1 MSRLGLLQASLPGR
15 LTLPVLATL
24 VELPGCSLPVTSSP
38 TLSLYTET
46 LCQLCEAKLD
56 TCNSSDTGHVLCPCR
71 IGGGT
76 PRHLQQQMSD
86 AVGDAPTREEQV
98 TAYLNRHETF
108 RSLVTDESR
117 DTRVRMFAALEQVV
131 RFSSLAEERNM
142 HLSGLRAEN
151 IRLRSEVVALAEQV
165 GACWCVDVPPAVGGR
180 GCCRGVWDVG
190 GVRWGGLKRHRHG
203 RY

>member
-1 MSRLGLLQASLPGR
+1 MS
-15 LTLPVLATL
+15 
-24 VELPGCSLPVTSSP
+24 E
-38 TLSLYTET
+38 
-46 LCQLCEAKLD
+46 
-56 TCNSSDTGHVLCPCR
+56 
-71 IGGGT
+71 
-76 PRHLQQQMSD
+76 
-86 AVGDAPTREEQV
+86 AVGDAPSREEQV

-165 GACWCVDVPPAVGGR
+165 GGCWCWLG
-180 GCCRGVWDVG
+180 
-190 GVRWGGLKRHRHG
+190 
-203 RY
+203 